1 MPLVYIVEDDANI
14 REIESF
20 ALKTAVLQLRHSR
33 AQRIFIMGFLKGRRI
48 WYFLILCCRMRMGL

>member
-20 ALKTAVLQLRHSR
+20 ALKNSGFSVEAF
-33 AQRIFIMGFLKGRRI
+33 ACKGFL
-48 WYFLILCCRMRMGL
+48 